1 MGTNMNIF
9 GLSFL
14 LYFLKMSDGQGFWIN
29 YRNTDEESYQQA
41 VKVQR
46 IYKKLARCEL
56 AIKFLVR
63 CRDANVFPKFT
74 RWKNANTKD
83 FKVKNKYRRKV
94 LLDEIRE
101 KHDQLRKLKVE
112 ASKEDDLLY
121 TGLTFMK
128 RWALKHSISNTTELE
143 KRLVTKRHEK
153 KFANLIDEKSKAEG
167 TQENLEKSLELL
179 LPSTEQ

>member
-29 YRNTDEESYQQA
+29 YRNTDEESHQQA

-101 KHDQLRKLKVE
+101 KHNQLRKLKDE
-112 ASKEDDLLY
+112 ASKEEDLLY

-128 RWALKHSISNTTELE
+128 RWALKHSISNTTEIE
-143 KRLVTKRHEK
+143 KDWSPNNRRRNLRIQSTKNRKQMEHRKIQTKR
-153 KFANLIDEKSKAEG
+153 SG
-167 TQENLEKSLELL
+167 TSPPIN
-179 LPSTEQ
+179 